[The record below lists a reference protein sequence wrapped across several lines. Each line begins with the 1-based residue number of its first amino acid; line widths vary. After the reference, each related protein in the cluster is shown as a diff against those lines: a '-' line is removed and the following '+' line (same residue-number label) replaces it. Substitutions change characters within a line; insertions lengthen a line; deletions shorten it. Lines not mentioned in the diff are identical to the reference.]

1 VKKISTIFL
10 LTLFGLIG
18 LGGCSGCGAI
28 KRLMYEGPGR
38 ADWQKPE
45 QVVAALGLEPGD
57 VVADLGSGGGYFTYP
72 MADAVGETGRVYA
85 VDVDESLLAYVA
97 SQSEKRGLPQ
107 IETILAPED
116 GLGLADGSV
125 DLIFLSNVFHHLPDP
140 VQYFRNARATLRS
153 GGRIAVIEVSKDS
166 FPSGHATPPDEIRSK
181 FEAAGYLLAQRHD
194 FLERQSFQIF
204 VVRSDTPEN

>member
-1 VKKISTIFL
+1 MKQFSAIFF
-10 LTLFGLIG
+10 LTLFGLVG

-38 ADWQKPE
+38 ADWQKPD

-72 MADAVGETGRVYA
+72 IADAVGETGRVYA
-85 VDVDESLLAYVA
+85 LDVDESLLAYVA

-116 GLGLADGSV
+116 GPGLADGSV
-125 DLIFLSNVFHHLPDP
+125 DLIFLSNVFHHLPDQ

-181 FEAAGYLLAQRHD
+181 FEAAGYRLAQRHE

-204 VVRSDTPEN
+204 VVRSDLPEN